1 MTRESVSVIIRP
13 NSEYAAEY
21 LTVDGAIDFSQI
33 NSIEEL
39 NAALKID
46 INLPEE
52 LEGTAE
58 ASSII
63 DTIKGSVFGEIVV
76 GAGNWAIKNSLKS
89 LFEQSA
95 TGIKGTGIVVGIAV
109 DTVKNSE
116 GSYSMSAMHA
126 AVKNCMIFLLASPVA
141 GIAMGGMICAGLL
154 ASAAGVAVIA
164 GTWIAAGFLVNELL
178 NKPLFSDGASLK
190 DYLDNQFKEWI
201 NYGAGVSL
209 SLDADLYASD
219 LYNLAKSS
227 LNSFLEDATTI
238 SSYLQSTFNSL
249 TSAEQSTSRPRV
261 DPLTLDLDGD
271 GVELIDVRNS
281 QAFFDLDLHKL
292 SNEEYESLTN
302 PASPS
307 YNPSAQI
314 YSLNNPDGTVS
325 RYIGDGV
332 KEQVGWVKG
341 DDGLLV
347 LDKNNNGTIDNIIEL
362 FGKQDKTGTEE
373 LREYDLNDAAGANG
387 ISDGVINNQ
396 DAIFSKLKIWQ
407 DINKNGI
414 SEENELKYLTE
425 LGIKEIKVS
434 PDSVTN
440 QNSTQN
446 GNLII
451 STGQFIQETTNP
463 DGTISDIQRTYANL
477 DLAVNQANSAS
488 YTYTDQEGNIIGN
501 YDLNLETLSLP
512 MSRGYGNIKALPIAA
527 SQNPAL
533 LKVMKELANL
543 LDSSPQS
550 SAMGGGEV
558 IGGSLS
564 SKLNS
569 INSRIEE
576 IIYLLTNTTN
586 ITENRGAFDGKKL
599 AALEAIRGEEYTT
612 MVNGQ
617 QSHNVEIW
625 QSAQVQNAWDQL
637 LNSMKIKLL
646 TQSTFK
652 DIFSKTIT
660 TETTETITNED
671 GTTSEITTTSSHL
684 QPASYNFATDSI
696 NFNGLTKTELYQTI
710 QSKLNS
716 ITNSSSDAVDETTKD
731 WINNI
736 YTKADKI
743 NFLNQIKEIL
753 QVISNGSAS
762 GNASISGLNASDLPS
777 DFQIFTAAVDIQN
790 IILSTTK
797 DDNLSGGYNPDGSN
811 GDDVYLFNKG
821 DGKDVIDESGRGGY
835 FYNDEQTNQDNGI
848 DTILFGAGIVRE
860 DVYFTRSGSGDLII
874 KFRNSGDQI
883 EVRYPQYVANRVEEL
898 RFANGET
905 VDISDLSKLI
915 FEYHGS
921 DAGETLIGSE
931 GNDVINAGNGNDV
944 VGAYD
949 GNDVISGG
957 RGDDLLSGGKGN
969 DIYKFALGDGVDV
982 INEFGTTLP
991 GYKNRFETGIQI
1003 DSYNSNGTGTPG
1015 AFIDHGVDVIEFAFG
1030 IEEQHLRYFQNNNDL
1045 IITFTNS
1052 ADDVIVIKDHFTGTA
1067 ASTVENLKFFYQQ
1080 KNAETGELLFD
1091 EQGNPLLEEKIIDLK
1106 NKDWSQI
1113 VMEVAGSVGNDRIFL
1128 PARSSII
1135 KAVGGDDS
1143 IESNY
1148 PNHSYAHEIYGE
1160 DGNDTITIGGGN
1172 DIISGGRGDDIL
1184 NGGTGNEA
1192 YVFNLG
1198 DGKDE
1203 VCDYGGNRQG

>member
-1 MTRESVSVIIRP
+1 MPQIATSVYRYNTETGQVEFNLELTNGIPEADRDFVGEVSVEVIDAVENFVNESLKNAGAGAATRFFISKPIFAIGFTLESLLELKAERDTHGEQSFQNKLATIGQVAAKNLVAGSALEAAVLIGTAAVGAP
-13 NSEYAAEY
+13 GIATVVATGVVLSLITDVAFNSHFNGALDKTPSEALGDFMREFDGGQFVDDVFFLAE
-21 LTVDGAIDFSQI
+21 
-33 NSIEEL
+33 
-39 NAALKID
+39 
-46 INLPEE
+46 
-52 LEGTAE
+52 EGT
-58 ASSII
+58 
-63 DTIKGSVFGEIVV
+63 DLTIES
-76 GAGNWAIKNSLKS
+76 
-89 LFEQSA
+89 
-95 TGIKGTGIVVGIAV
+95 
-109 DTVKNSE
+109 
-116 GSYSMSAMHA
+116 
-126 AVKNCMIFLLASPVA
+126 
-141 GIAMGGMICAGLL
+141 
-154 ASAAGVAVIA
+154 
-164 GTWIAAGFLVNELL
+164 
-178 NKPLFSDGASLK
+178 
-190 DYLDNQFKEWI
+190 
-201 NYGAGVSL
+201 
-209 SLDADLYASD
+209 
-219 LYNLAKSS
+219 AKSILDS
-227 LNSFLEDATTI
+227 LISDSQTI

-407 DINKNGI
+407 DINQNGI
-414 SEENELKYLTE
+414 SEENELKSLTE

-488 YTYTDQEGNIIGN
+488 YTYTDQEGNIIGD

-576 IIYLLTNTTN
+576 IIYLWTNTTN

-821 DGKDVIDESGRGGY
+821 DGKDVIDESGKGGY

-874 KFRNSGDQI
+874 KFRDSGDQI
-883 EVRYPQYVANRVEEL
+883 AIRN
-898 RFANGET
+898 
-905 VDISDLSKLI
+905 
-915 FEYHGS
+915 
-921 DAGETLIGSE
+921 
-931 GNDVINAGNGNDV
+931 
-944 VGAYD
+944 
-949 GNDVISGG
+949 
-957 RGDDLLSGGKGN
+957 
-969 DIYKFALGDGVDV
+969 
-982 INEFGTTLP
+982 
-991 GYKNRFETGIQI
+991 
-1003 DSYNSNGTGTPG
+1003 
-1015 AFIDHGVDVIEFAFG
+1015 
-1030 IEEQHLRYFQNNNDL
+1030 
-1045 IITFTNS
+1045 
-1052 ADDVIVIKDHFTGTA
+1052 
-1067 ASTVENLKFFYQQ
+1067 
-1080 KNAETGELLFD
+1080 
-1091 EQGNPLLEEKIIDLK
+1091 
-1106 NKDWSQI
+1106 
-1113 VMEVAGSVGNDRIFL
+1113 
-1128 PARSSII
+1128 
-1135 KAVGGDDS
+1135 
-1143 IESNY
+1143 
-1148 PNHSYAHEIYGE
+1148 
-1160 DGNDTITIGGGN
+1160 
-1172 DIISGGRGDDIL
+1172 
-1184 NGGTGNEA
+1184 
-1192 YVFNLG
+1192 
-1198 DGKDE
+1198 
-1203 VCDYGGNRQG
+1203 